1 MVENTLFK
9 IFFKLLIDC
18 KKIIS
23 DGTSQL
29 SFLDLFH
36 PERNSEDLKSADSCW
51 LQYVSIEQLN
61 LMTGIFRPATDLN
74 VYQSLINTIQ
84 QCTLPKHEYISVL
97 AYFILFDS
105 EYAFEVENIRTA
117 LFEEFV
123 AKSGTNLQLSE
134 LMATL
139 VNMSAFTQVT

>member
-1 MVENTLFK
+1 
-9 IFFKLLIDC
+9 
-18 KKIIS
+18 
-23 DGTSQL
+23 
-29 SFLDLFH
+29 
-36 PERNSEDLKSADSCW
+36 
-51 LQYVSIEQLN
+51 
-61 LMTGIFRPATDLN
+61 MTGIFRPATDLN

-84 QCTLPKHEYISVL
+84 QCTLLKHEYISVL
-97 AYFILFDS
+97 AYIILFDS

-123 AKSGTNLQLSE
+123 GKSGTKLQLSD